1 MRRPCFAV
9 TRNGL
14 PITEHPLSETVETG
28 VRYNV
33 VLGGLVPEMEE
44 REASVFAQYTWD
56 RWLALSWQ
64 ERANAI
70 AHFRLHH
77 LIDLHRNDA
86 VSSEMKRRTSQA
98 GR

>member
-1 MRRPCFAV
+1 M
-9 TRNGL
+9 
-14 PITEHPLSETVETG
+14 
-28 VRYNV
+28 RYNV
-33 VLGGLVPEMEE
+33 VLEGLVPEMEE

-64 ERANAI
+64 ERARSI
-70 AHFRLHH
+70 AHHRLHY

-86 VSSEMKRRTSQA
+86 VSSELKRRTTKP